1 MAKVIA
7 IGQPVND
14 SERQAIAYLR
24 DHLPD
29 DFTVIHNFELRQGR
43 EVFEID
49 IALLGPHCVYL
60 IDVKGTRGL
69 IDVYGSKWYPEGRA
83 PYHSPLAIL
92 RSHAKALKSLI
103 CDQNPTNRALGGVHV
118 DATVLMTAPDAHVQD
133 PGGQDAPAIAYL
145 KKCATFLRSTKR
157 IPAGRSTDI
166 RTHFRHIQRAI
177 VGRATPRSKQHCFG
191 NWQVEERL
199 GGTDHYTE
207 YRARHTLLGARR
219 GGAARLRVY
228 PVDPYLPE
236 AERTRER
243 RRIEN
248 AFRAVAALPGH
259 PNVLTVRDFFPT
271 EAEDGLVLVT
281 EDVPGHALRQH
292 IKKSAL
298 ALTFD
303 QKIAIVRDVLA
314 ALDHAHRSEPQVVHR
329 NLTPDAV
336 LVGATGRAL
345 LRGFDYAR
353 AGTDRSTTIADEII
367 DELDPKYQAP
377 ECYKD
382 PSQATVAADIYA
394 AGLVLYELLVGE
406 PAWTSVDDM
415 MNKDAIFPVKPSELK
430 PDLPASFDTWL
441 QSLCA
446 FDVEDRPASAAIA
459 LSRFNE
465 IVGPDPRAGDPV
477 HAQETVAPA
486 PARPEVNYAALQP
499 GAPLANRFRVEERL
513 GQGAF
518 AVVYRVFDSFSDT
531 SRVLKL
537 IVKDRRSTFE
547 RLKREYSILE
557 HLPPH
562 PNVVRAVWAD
572 KLVDETPYMVF
583 EHVPGTGV
591 NDLLDNGSLS
601 PDDVKRLGLET
612 LAGLEHLH
620 EHGVFHRD
628 VKPSNLLWTDQGVR
642 IIDFNVAVN
651 AEDDESRPGG
661 TRRYVPPDLQVGEE
675 MSTDEKTDWD
685 LFALGVTLYECAT
698 GKYPWDGTRPIAE
711 MAPKDPRDFTSH
723 LAAGFVQVML
733 EAIMPRRTDRFASA
747 AAFRDALAAVT
758 EVRAAPPVA
767 PVEAAL
773 ETDTGEPSLF
783 YPPKPNYNPF
793 VSHLLTMYSQSP
805 RSNAGTR
812 GLDDIGR
819 ETYIRTLLDEK
830 LRSALLAGEFRLVA
844 VTGNAG
850 DGKTAFIQQ
859 IERATEVVPTLV
871 TRANGSEFSW
881 AGRRFITNYDGSQDE
896 AEKTNDEVLR
906 EFLQPFEGD
915 DSGVWPTDETRII
928 AINEGRLVD
937 FLTEHEDRYRRLRA
951 IILAGLTGAAPED
964 GVAAVNLNLR
974 SVVADPP
981 GTNGPNAIFDRLF
994 RRLTHEKFWAACA
1007 GCDLRDRCY
1016 VHHNARTLMDPVAG
1030 PKVAERLRAT
1040 YAITHLRGR
1049 LHITM
1054 RDLRSALA
1062 FTLAGTRDCD
1072 QIHTLY
1078 ANPGEDSRRQIL
1090 NGFYF
1095 NAWQGG
1101 AGSADRLLTLLR
1113 QIDVGEATNPDLDR
1127 ALDYLP
1133 PDARETARFAFAER
1147 GVYDTQLLDRSHR
1160 ELARDAS
1167 AATAAARMRE
1177 HREYVAMLRRRHFF
1191 ERRDECWKEMLP
1203 YRTYDEFWRLVTGRT
1218 QAGLHR
1224 DTLLMA
1230 INRGE
1235 GLGDPR
1241 RLGNALALRVRIVE
1255 RGTVR
1260 SYRLFPGERFD
1271 LTLPAASDHRFVEHV
1286 PQALRLV
1293 YTPPGGQPAELVVG
1307 LDVYEMLSRLDDG
1320 YRPSLEEQ
1328 QGHYLTLTVFK
1339 NVLSSAPYQEVLV
1352 TRTGHDFYR
1361 IKRKPEGVLTLR
1373 ALDAEAG

>member
-1 MAKVIA
+1 MAKVVA

-14 SERQAIAYLR
+14 SEREAIAYLR
-24 DHLPD
+24 DHLPN

-49 IALLGPHCVYL
+49 IALLGPHCVNL

-69 IDVYGSKWYPEGRA
+69 IDVYGSRWYPEARA

-92 RSHAKALKSLI
+92 RSHAKTLKSLI
-103 CDQNPTNRALGGVHV
+103 CDRHPANRALRGVHV

-133 PGGQDAPAIAYL
+133 PGGQDAPAVAYL
-145 KKCATFLRSTKR
+145 KKCAAFFKSTQR

-177 VGRATPRSKQHCFG
+177 VGRATPRSAPRCFG
-191 NWQVEERL
+191 HWQVEERL
-199 GGTDHYTE
+199 GGTNRYTE

-219 GGAARLRVY
+219 GGGARLRVY

-259 PNVLTVRDFFPT
+259 PSILTVREFFAT
-271 EAEDGLVLVT
+271 EAEDRLVLVT

-303 QKIAIVRDVLA
+303 QKIAVVRDVLA
-314 ALDHAHRSEPQVVHR
+314 ALDHAHRSDPQVVHR

-336 LVGATGRAL
+336 LVGSAGRAL

-353 AGTDRSTTIADEII
+353 AGTNRSSTIAEEIR
-367 DELDPKYQAP
+367 DDLDPTYQAP

-382 PSQATVAADIYA
+382 PSQASVAADLYA

-415 MNKDAIFPVKPSELK
+415 MNKDAVFPVKPSELK
-430 PDLPASFDTWL
+430 PELPAAFDTWL

-446 FDVEDRPASAAIA
+446 FDVEDRPASAAVA
-459 LSRFNE
+459 LARFNE
-465 IVGPDPRAGDPV
+465 VIGPDPRDGGPAK
-477 HAQETVAPA
+477 AQETVPPA
-486 PARPEVNYAALQP
+486 PARPEVDYATLQR
-499 GAPLANRFRVEERL
+499 GDTLANRFRIEKRQ
-513 GQGAF
+513 GQGGF

-531 SRVLKL
+531 SRILKL
-537 IVKDRRSTFE
+537 IVQDRRSKFD

-562 PNVVRAVWAD
+562 PNVVRVVWAD
-572 KLVDETPYMVF
+572 KLADDTPYIVF
-583 EHVPGTGV
+583 EYVPGTGV

-601 PDDVKRLGLET
+601 PGDVKRLGLET

-628 VKPSNLLWTDQGVR
+628 IKPSNLLWTDLGIR

-675 MSTDEKTDWD
+675 MSTEEKTDWD

-698 GKYPWDGTRPIAE
+698 GKYPWEGTRPIADVP
-711 MAPKDPRDFTSH
+711 PKDPRDFTSH
-723 LAAGFVQVML
+723 LAAGFVQVVL
-733 EAIMPRRTDRFASA
+733 QATAPRRAERFASA
-747 AAFRDALAAVT
+747 AAFREAFDAVT
-758 EVRAAPPVA
+758 AVRAAQTVA
-767 PVEAAL
+767 PAGTTL
-773 ETDTGEPSLF
+773 DTDTGESSLLQ
-783 YPPKPNYNPF
+783 PPRPNFNPF
-793 VSHLLTMYSQSP
+793 VSHLLAMYSQSP

-812 GLDDIGR
+812 GLDAIGR
-819 ETYIRTLLDEK
+819 ETYIPTLLDDE
-830 LRSALLAGEFRLVA
+830 LRRALFAGEFRLVV

-859 IERATEVVPTLV
+859 IERATEAAPTLV
-871 TRANGSEFSW
+871 TRANGSEFSC
-881 AGRRFITNYDGSQDE
+881 AGRRFITNHDGSQDE

-915 DSGVWPTDETRII
+915 DCGGWPKDETRII

-951 IILAGLTGAAPED
+951 IILAGLTGAAPDD
-964 GVAAVNLNLR
+964 GVVAVNLNLR
-974 SVVADPP
+974 SVVANPP
-981 GTNGPNAIFDRLF
+981 GMTEPNAIFDRLV
-994 RRLTHEKFWAACA
+994 RRFTHDRFWETCA

-1040 YAITHLRGR
+1040 YTITHLRGR

-1078 ANPGEDSRRQIL
+1078 ATSGADSRRQIL

-1113 QIDVGEATNPDLDR
+1113 QIDVGETTNPDLDR

-1133 PDARETARFAFAER
+1133 PDARETARFEFAVR
-1147 GVYDTQLLDRSHR
+1147 GDYDTRLLDRRHR
-1160 ELARDAS
+1160 EVPRDAS
-1167 AATAAARMRE
+1167 AATVAARMRE

-1191 ERRDECWKEMLP
+1191 ERRDEHWREMLP
-1203 YRTYDEFWRLVTGRT
+1203 YRKYDEFWGLVTGQT
-1218 QAGLHR
+1218 PPGLHR
-1224 DTLLMA
+1224 DKLLLA

-1235 GLGDPR
+1235 GLGAPLR
-1241 RLGNALALRVRIVE
+1241 FGNALALRVRFVE

-1260 SYRLFPGERFD
+1260 SYRLFPGERFE
-1271 LTLPAASDHRFVEHV
+1271 LRLPAASDHRFVEHV

-1293 YTPPGGQPAELVVG
+1293 YTPPEGQPAELVVG
-1307 LDVYEMLSRLDDG
+1307 LDIYEMFSRLDDG
-1320 YRPSLEEQ
+1320 YRPSIEEQ

-1361 IKRKPEGVLTLR
+1361 IEREPEGVLTLQ
-1373 ALDAEAG
+1373 AIDGEAG